1 MKSLLVT
8 AGITAFVLALFLH
21 SGSALVCY
29 NCESAMCNKTMTCT
43 VDQNTCITVH
53 YGVKHTSQ
61 CWKYSDC
68 NVDFISYHLSI
79 NNFKYRCCNWDFCNN
94 VPNVASKIA
103 LSGAFLLI
111 VAHILKFLVWN

>member
-53 YGVKHTSQ
+53 YGIKRNQ
-61 CWKYSDC
+61 DRKWKCSML
-68 NVDFISYHLSI
+68 NVF
-79 NNFKYRCCNWDFCNN
+79 FCNL
-94 VPNVASKIA
+94 KT
-103 LSGAFLLI
+103 LL
-111 VAHILKFLVWN
+111 